1 MYLYIS
7 LGSSVM
13 LFSPQDERKLHMLE
27 NSLNFRFKRI
37 GTPGAKEIAEAS
49 ADVATRKLESVSPY
63 LARQFVPY
71 ARTFIERYVKQNSG
85 EDRDSDFD
93 EDESE
98 EGSTNEDM
106 SISTPVDEDL
116 LDVNGNKVY
125 SAVQVEDLLS
135 RCLAAI
141 SNRGSISSRY
151 IIYYYV
157 L

>member
-1 MYLYIS
+1 
-7 LGSSVM
+7 
-13 LFSPQDERKLHMLE
+13 MLE
-27 NSLNFRFKRI
+27 NSLNVRFKRI

-71 ARTFIERYVKQNSG
+71 ARTFIEGFVRQNS
-85 EDRDSDFD
+85 ENNDSDFD
-93 EDESE
+93 EEE
-98 EGSTNEDM
+98 EGST
-106 SISTPVDEDL
+106 DEETSMAAPIEEEL

-141 SNRGSISSRY
+141 SNRGSISSR
-151 IIYYYV
+151 
-157 L
+157 

>member
-1 MYLYIS
+1 MKHIILNNV
-7 LGSSVM
+7 GSSVM

-71 ARTFIERYVKQNSG
+71 ARTFIEGFVRQNSG

-98 EGSTNEDM
+98 EVCKY
-106 SISTPVDEDL
+106 IFFCL
-116 LDVNGNKVY
+116 CVY
-125 SAVQVEDLLS
+125 IYVYTYV
-135 RCLAAI
+135 
-141 SNRGSISSRY
+141 Y
-151 IIYYYV
+151 IYI
-157 L
+157 